1 LALVWVAITGIVF
14 VVFLALAADTAR
26 VYLAAHQLQNAA
38 DAAALAGVYR
48 VRNDP
53 LAGGE
58 PAAHHAAVFTASNNR
73 AGGGAAAGG
82 KAVQLAAN
90 PGNATGGDVVIGVY
104 NSAGDTFT
112 PTLTQP
118 NAVKVVARRTAGS
131 PGGALPL
138 VFAKLAGVHSSNV
151 SRAAIAT
158 MGGPS
163 IGAGLILLNR
173 HVPGSAALTGTGNQ
187 IKINIPNGSVQINSD
202 DVEAVDWTGHP
213 TINAQGVFVGGN
225 QQDLVG
231 AGIVTGIVSIN
242 APPVEDPLGSLP
254 PPPKPAPANNAPGNP
269 TTLNPGYYN
278 NNFPTNRSV
287 TLNPGIYWI
296 DGGIDVNA
304 NRTITATPAGGV
316 MLYLNTGG
324 INLGGTSSLTI
335 NPPTSGPYA
344 GVSIYQARGNTSP
357 STLQGTPGSTST
369 GTLYFPS
376 AKVTIAGNPTSF
388 GSQLIADTLHV
399 QGNGQL
405 NINYNGNFPIQGHKI
420 WLVK

>member
-1 LALVWVAITGIVF
+1 MALIWVALTGMIFIVL
-14 VVFLALAADTAR
+14 LALAADTAR

-53 LAGGE
+53 RSNGE
-58 PAAHHAAVFTASNNR
+58 PEAHYAAVRTANNNR

-82 KAVQLAAN
+82 GPVQLAGN
-90 PGNATGGDVVIGVY
+90 LGNAAGGDVVIGVY
-104 NSAGDTFT
+104 SAASDTFT

-138 VFAKLAGVHSSNV
+138 VFAKLAGVNSSNV
-151 SRAAIAT
+151 SRTAIAT
-158 MGGPS
+158 IGGPS

-173 HVPGSAALTGTGNQ
+173 RDPGTAALTGTGNQ
-187 IKINIPNGSVQINSD
+187 IKINIPNGSVQINSQD
-202 DVEAVDWTGHP
+202 SGAVSWTGHP

-225 QQDLVG
+225 QQSLVG

-254 PPPKPAPANNAPGNP
+254 PPAKPAPPVGN
-269 TTLNPGYYN
+269 TASVLNQGYYN

-296 DGGIDVNA
+296 DGGINMTG
-304 NRTITATPAGGV
+304 NRTITATSGV
-316 MLYLNTGG
+316 MIYLNTGS
-324 INLGGTSSLTI
+324 INLGGNSSLTI
-335 NPPTSGPYA
+335 NPPTTGQYA
-344 GVSIYQARGNTSP
+344 GISIYQARGNTTE
-357 STLQGTPGSTST
+357 STLQGNPGATST

-376 AKVTIAGNPTSF
+376 AKVTVAGNPTSI

-405 NINYNGNFPIQGHKI
+405 NINYNGNFPVQGHKI